1 MSLPAPLDRADIV
14 RMLAAFGDRDPSA
27 VDEEIGSLELT
38 WLVTEIEQRYATT
51 VELSEEDLDSIRTV
65 DDAVRVIGAAL
76 PRPAAPA
83 EGP

>member
-1 MSLPAPLDRADIV
+1 
-14 RMLAAFGDRDPSA
+14 MLAAFGDRDPSA

-38 WLVTEIEQRYATT
+38 WLVTEVEQRYGTT

-65 DDAVRVIGAAL
+65 DDVVRVIGAAL

-83 EGP
+83 EGR